1 MKNRKNTFFAVVV
14 IIAMLFMSTAPVANA
29 QTTDTVSQIQ
39 KLLEQIKSLQDQIE
53 NLKKQQSSIQTELQ
67 NTLALTRELRRGMS
81 GDDVARLQEILSTDP
96 DIYPE
101 RLITG
106 TYGPLTEKAVK
117 KFQQKFGIEQ
127 VGNVGPKT
135 LSQLNNL
142 LTFGAGNSGKVPP
155 GLLIAPGIAKKL
167 GTTTPMPMLGQ
178 KLPPGIAKK
187 LNWYTPTATPTTTPD
202 TIAPTISDL
211 SATSTAS
218 TSITVSWKT
227 NENANSVLWYS
238 TSTPVA
244 PWSSSN
250 TKVENSTLVTNHSLM
265 ANNLSAST
273 TYYYLVS
280 SKDSSGNNATSSEKS
295 IITLGQ

>member
-1 MKNRKNTFFAVVV
+1 MKNKKNTFIAAMA
-14 IIAMLFMSTAPVANA
+14 IIAIFSMGIAPVAHA

-39 KLLEQIKSLQDQIE
+39 KLLEQVKSLQEQLE
-53 NLKKQQSSIQTELQ
+53 NLRKQQSSIQTELQ

-81 GDDVARLQEILSTDP
+81 GDDVAKLQEILATDP

-135 LSQLNNL
+135 LGQLNSL
-142 LTFGAGNSGKVPP
+142 LTIGAGNSGKVPP

-167 GTTTPMPMLGQ
+167 GSTIPMPLPGQ

-187 LNWYTPTATPTTTPD
+187 LGWYTPTTTPTTTPD
-202 TIAPTISDL
+202 TVAPIISDL

-238 TSTPVA
+238 TSTPVT
-244 PWSSSN
+244 PFTNSS
-250 TKVENSTLVTNHSLM
+250 TKVENSTLVTNHSLT
-265 ANNLSAST
+265 ASNLNAST

-295 IITLGQ
+295 IMTLGQ